1 MVFRIYS
8 SLYGGA
14 WRTICGAEHRT
25 RVGYVHLTNCTISPV
40 VVMLFLM
47 HMNCSQSLFLFL
59 FLRMLKASNRC
70 SIKESLV
77 LRSLELYSDSH
88 LRLSFA
94 TVLPKSKDTIHQV
107 LIKVSLMIAI
117 IYMVHSPPQHQLC
130 HMGSHISEFLVPEAK
145 FQCPHEPLFQ
155 SFSQRKQLL
164 RQEITIELQNGPGAA
179 VWRKTELRLS
189 IVIIR
194 MQDRV
199 EAGR

>member
-1 MVFRIYS
+1 
-8 SLYGGA
+8 
-14 WRTICGAEHRT
+14 
-25 RVGYVHLTNCTISPV
+25 
-40 VVMLFLM
+40 M

-77 LRSLELYSDSH
+77 LRSLKLYSDSH

-107 LIKVSLMIAI
+107 LIKVSLTIAI
-117 IYMVHSPPQHQLC
+117 IYTVHSPPQHQRW
-130 HMGSHISEFLVPEAK
+130 HTGSHILEFLVPEAK
-145 FQCPHEPLFQ
+145 FQCPHGPLLQ

-164 RQEITIELQNGPGAA
+164 RQELTIKLQSGPGAA

-189 IVIIR
+189 IVIIW

-199 EAGR
+199 ETRRQENWSPFVSSLASSLTNVRVSSFLPPHVKYVVAIDKQINSQVYL